1 MTTPV
6 KTRPYVSKRRAEQAE
21 LTRQAILD
29 ASLELFTGSG
39 YAATTI
45 DEIAESAG
53 VSVPTVYKAFGTK
66 RAIVE
71 ELADTTVAG
80 DPKNRDVLEQEW
92 FREQLE
98 EPDPRRQLTLIARNA
113 RRMYDR
119 SGPLLRVIRDAAAA
133 DPEIAALWRQIT
145 RRRRHRS
152 RVTARNLATKP
163 GRLRRRTDVVAD
175 VLWAQTAPDLWDM
188 LVSGADW
195 TPEEYERWL
204 ADALHALLLR

>member
-21 LTRQAILD
+21 LTRRAILD
-29 ASLELFTGSG
+29 ASLELFTASG

-119 SGPLLRVIRDAAAA
+119 SGP
-133 DPEIAALWRQIT
+133 
-145 RRRRHRS
+145 
-152 RVTARNLATKP
+152 
-163 GRLRRRTDVVAD
+163 
-175 VLWAQTAPDLWDM
+175 
-188 LVSGADW
+188 
-195 TPEEYERWL
+195 
-204 ADALHALLLR
+204 